1 MLQEVA
7 EKGRDMSERE
17 KGKWN
22 ADRQKAPIRT
32 ACVANISQCPN
43 VALLAAYITF
53 AD

>member
-1 MLQEVA
+1 MLQKVA
-7 EKGRDMSERE
+7 KKGRDMSERE

-22 ADRQKAPIRT
+22 ADRQKAPIRA

-43 VALLAAYITF
+43 LAVLTAYITI